1 MGPGR
6 GYSSWSGQDPYA
18 EEAVGM
24 ATVGAEGP
32 FPPALC
38 LFCCVQNPEVTP
50 LPGREGGVFAHRGDV
65 RLLS

>member
-1 MGPGR
+1 
-6 GYSSWSGQDPYA
+6 
-18 EEAVGM
+18 M

-50 LPGREGGVFAHRGDV
+50 LPGREGGVFAHRGGV